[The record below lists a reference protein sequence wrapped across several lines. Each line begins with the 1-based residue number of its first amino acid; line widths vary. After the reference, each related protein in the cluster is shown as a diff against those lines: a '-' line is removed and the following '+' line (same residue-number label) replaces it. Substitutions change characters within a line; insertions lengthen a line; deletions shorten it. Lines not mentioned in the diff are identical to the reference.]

1 MKTVKIRLPIAKKLF
16 LSHFLAVVLVS
27 GSIGTFFY
35 INAIGSLTRNLQ
47 TRLKNSAALVSQL
60 VDADDLNEIRN
71 EADEALPAYQKYLK
85 LLRDLKHTNPDLAYL
100 YVMRK
105 EGDRVFF
112 VIDTDETAD
121 QALPGRPYDY
131 VVPALMR
138 GFSAPSV
145 DEQIYTDEWGSFM
158 SGYAPLKNGAG
169 TYLVGMDMRADE
181 VGDKLSKVRIS
192 GIISLIFSII
202 LAFVFS
208 RFLSLHFTTPIK
220 SLVSHCSSI
229 SEGNMGQRLEVTTG
243 DELDDLI
250 YALNR
255 MSDQLEESYL
265 RNQATQEALTEAK
278 EELEVRV
285 EERTRD
291 LLELTQKLKYEIIE
305 RRRAE
310 EALAKAAMSDPLTE
324 LLNRRAMN
332 LHLTHELERFKRNQS
347 PFSVLL
353 CDIDH
358 FKPVN
363 DKYGHAAG
371 DQVLISVAKILKD
384 GTRGQDLV
392 ARWGGEEFL
401 LLLPDTHLKGATE
414 LAGKLRRNIEG
425 NFFVV
430 EDKEF
435 NLTISIGVC
444 AYRQGQTLDDCINA
458 ADEALYRAKNLGR
471 NRVEI
476 AEEAI

>member
-1 MKTVKIRLPIAKKLF
+1 MKIRLPIAKKLF
-16 LSHFLAVVLVS
+16 LSHFVAVVLVS

-35 INAIGSLTRNLQ
+35 LSAIDSLTHNLQ

-60 VDADDLNEIRN
+60 VDGQDLHAIRDEDDV
-71 EADEALPAYQKYLK
+71 ALPVYQKYLM

-105 EGDRVFF
+105 EGEKVFF
-112 VIDTDETAD
+112 VIDTDETSG

-131 VVPALMR
+131 AVPALIR

-158 SGYAPLKNGAG
+158 SGYAPLKNGVG

-181 VGDKLSKVRIS
+181 VRDKLSKVRIS
-192 GIISLIFSII
+192 GIISLAFSLV

-208 RFLSLHFTTPIK
+208 RFLSSHFTTPIK
-220 SLVSHCSSI
+220 VLISHCTSI
-229 SEGNMGQRLEVTTG
+229 SNGHLGERLEFTTG

-250 YALNR
+250 DALNR
-255 MSDQLEESYL
+255 MSSQLEESYL
-265 RNQATQEALTEAK
+265 KNRATQEALTEAK
-278 EELEVRV
+278 DKLEARV
-285 EERTRD
+285 EERTSD

-305 RRRAE
+305 RQRAE

-332 LHLTHELERFKRNQS
+332 LHLRHEFERFKRNQS

-371 DQVLISVAKILKD
+371 DQVLISVAKILQD
-384 GTRGQDLV
+384 GVRGQDLV

-401 LLLPDTHLKGATE
+401 LLLPDTQLRGATE
-414 LAGKLRRNIEG
+414 VAGRLRKNMEA
-425 NFFVV
+425 NLFVV
-430 EDKEF
+430 EDKEIR
-435 NLTISIGVC
+435 LTMSVGVC
-444 AYRQGQTLDDCINA
+444 AYRLGKTLDDCINA

-476 AEEAI
+476 AEEAT